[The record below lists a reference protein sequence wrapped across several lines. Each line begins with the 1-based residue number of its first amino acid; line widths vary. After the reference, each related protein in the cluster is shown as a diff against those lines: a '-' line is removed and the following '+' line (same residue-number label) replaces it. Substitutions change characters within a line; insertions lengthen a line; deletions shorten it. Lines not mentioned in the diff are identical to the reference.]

1 MGLLSWTVGLP
12 LAPVRGLLG
21 LGRVIRQQ
29 ADEQL
34 HDPAAVRRRLE
45 GLDEEMRAGRVDPR
59 TAARQQAEITG
70 AMIRPR
76 PAGAATRRPRE
87 SDRT

>member
-21 LGRVIRQQ
+21 LGRVIQQQ
-29 ADEQL
+29 ADAQL

-45 GLDEEMRAGRVDPR
+45 ELDEEMRAGRVDPR
-59 TAARQQAEITG
+59 TAAQRQAEITG

-76 PAGAATRRPRE
+76 PAGAATRRTRE
-87 SDRT
+87 SDRR